1 MLTKRHHY
9 RAIPKD
15 AKIITRN
22 GRRYARWTNTRG
34 ATHTRPLNETGDRI
48 VCESRHWYV
57 RLKDSDGK
65 LLEWKAYTDK
75 TASRA
80 LEVELFMKLERGEA
94 GLLDP
99 MGDHRKRSLT
109 EHLVAFEAHLE
120 AKDNTTDHIDR
131 TVERCRKVFTAIKAS
146 VIGDITP
153 GRVEACLASLRRD
166 GLSVSSSNHYL
177 RAVRNFSRWLVDDRR
192 VEQNPIVGLKA
203 LKVSES
209 DKKRRRRNMTDDE
222 FAALIAA
229 TRGSDHVFRGLA
241 GADRVM
247 LYTLAATTGLRASE
261 LASLTP
267 ESFDLDSG
275 TRTVHCLGGY
285 TKNGEEAVLP
295 LRSDVAEQMRD
306 FLSGRAPGERLW
318 SGSWARSRAGAAMIK
333 ADLEVA
339 GVRYQDRSGRYA
351 DFHSLRHTF
360 ISNLARVGVY
370 PKDAQALARHSTI
383 DLTMNVYTH
392 TVIGDLARAVE
403 SLPAVPV
410 ETVEVVEL
418 AATGTDGAAGGG
430 PKRRTKR
437 RAFSDSPCT
446 EGTIPGKSWQD
457 RPSERGDLHATKN
470 PRKPAVLATSSNDC
484 QPKSLLPE
492 VGLEPTRPC
501 GHGILNPARLPIP
514 PLRRLLFST
523 IYDNLQSRP
532 NSLGQV
538 LGSARPRIRPFGQ
551 FSPSPVGGL
560 RRYRPCSGAPAYLCP
575 TSHRG
580 PSRCSGQ
587 HRPAGQ
593 SY

>member
-22 GRRYARWTNTRG
+22 GRRFARWTNTRG
-34 ATHTRPLNETGDRI
+34 TTHTRPLNEKGDRI

-65 LLEWKAYTDK
+65 PLEWKAYTDK
-75 TASRA
+75 TASQA
-80 LEVELFMKLERGEA
+80 LEIELITKLERGQA

-99 MGDHRKRSLT
+99 MGDHRKRPLE
-109 EHLVAFEAHLE
+109 EHLVDFEAHLE
-120 AKDNTTDHIDR
+120 AKGNTTDHIDR
-131 TVERCRKVFTAIKAS
+131 TVERCRKVFTAIKAN
-146 VIGDITP
+146 VIADITP
-153 GRVEACLASLRRD
+153 GRVEACLAGLRRD

-177 RAVRNFSRWLVDDRR
+177 RAVRNFSRWLVADRR
-192 VEQNPIVGLKA
+192 VEQNPIAGLKA
-203 LKVSES
+203 LKVTES
-209 DKKRRRRNMTDDE
+209 DKKRRRRNLTDDE

-229 TRGSDHVFRGLA
+229 TRGSGQVFRGLA
-241 GADRVM
+241 GADRAM
-247 LYTLAATTGLRASE
+247 LYMLAANTGLRASE

-275 TRTVHCLGGY
+275 TQTVHCLGGY

-306 FLSGRAPGERLW
+306 FLSGKAPGKRLW

-339 GVRYQDRSGRYA
+339 GVPYKDRSGRYA

-383 DLTMNVYTH
+383 DLTMNTYSHV
-392 TVIGDLARAVE
+392 VIGDLARAVE

-410 ETVEVVEL
+410 ESAEAVQL
-418 AATGTDGAAGGG
+418 AATGTDGPAGDGAG
-430 PKRRTKR
+430 RRTKR
-437 RAFSDSPCT
+437 RKFSDSPCT
-446 EGTIPGKSWQD
+446 NGTNPGKGWQD
-457 RPSERGDLHATKN
+457 RPFEGGDLRATKN
-470 PRKPAVLATSSNDC
+470 PRKPGVLATSDNDC
-484 QPKSLLPE
+484 QSKPLLPE

-514 PLRRLLFST
+514 PLRLGCARAAARLV
-523 IYDNLQSRP
+523 R
-532 NSLGQV
+532 V
-538 LGSARPRIRPFGQ
+538 
-551 FSPSPVGGL
+551 
-560 RRYRPCSGAPAYLCP
+560 
-575 TSHRG
+575 RG
-580 PSRCSGQ
+580 
-587 HRPAGQ
+587 
-593 SY
+593 